1 MDSAWLAV
9 GSALWLGIL
18 TSISPCPLATNIA
31 AVSYVGRQVGSTR
44 AVLLAGGL
52 YTAGRALAY
61 AVLGAAAVWSLM
73 SMVAVSSFLQG
84 GFRRALGPLLIA
96 VGFLLLGLIKLDLP
110 GIGVSDGLQRRVDR
124 SGIWGAGL
132 LGIVFALSFCPV
144 SAGLFFGSLVPLAAG
159 RGSPLLLPALFGIG
173 TALPVAAFAVLI
185 AAGAGW
191 LGKALDRVQTF
202 EIWARRVTAMVFIAV
217 GVYET
222 LRWTL
227 YLI

>member
-1 MDSAWLAV
+1 MGSFWLAA

-44 AVLLAGGL
+44 AILVSGGL
-52 YTAGRALAY
+52 YTAGRTLAY
-61 AVLGAAAVWSLM
+61 VVLGAAAVWSLM

-84 GFRRALGPLLIA
+84 AFHRALGPLLVV
-96 VGFLLLGLIKLDLP
+96 VGLLLLGLFKLNLP
-110 GIGVSDGLQRRVDR
+110 GFGVSVGLQERVDR
-124 SGIWGAGL
+124 SGVWGAGL

-144 SAGLFFGSLVPLAAG
+144 SAGLFFGSLVPLATD
-159 RGSPLLLPALFGIG
+159 RSSPLLLPTLYGVG
-173 TALPVAAFAVLI
+173 TALPVATFAVLL

-191 LGKALDRVQTF
+191 LGKALDRAQAF
-202 EIWARRVTAMVFIAV
+202 EVWARRVTAAVFIGV

-222 LRWTL
+222 LRSTL